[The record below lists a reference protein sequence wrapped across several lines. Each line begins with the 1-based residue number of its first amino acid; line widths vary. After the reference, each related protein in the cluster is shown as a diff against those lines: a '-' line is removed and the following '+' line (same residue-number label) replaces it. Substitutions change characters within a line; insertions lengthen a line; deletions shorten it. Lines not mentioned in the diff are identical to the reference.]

1 VQEIASVSIR
11 RCNIL
16 LNAMGAARKIMTDW
30 MASCSHRPRLMRN
43 PAGQTRTLE
52 RSRSEMS
59 SLTLRGYVVL
69 RVVSVTD

>member
-1 VQEIASVSIR
+1 
-11 RCNIL
+11 
-16 LNAMGAARKIMTDW
+16 MGAARKIMTDW